1 MLTGCNPNPE
11 GPSEVCDL
19 APRAGG
25 RQAVGVV
32 GRLHGWTALGFSLH
46 LLTAGPW
53 PGLQSLGF
61 FIWEGPVF
69 YREMRS
75 QVCVIKNPRTHT
87 QQVPQVLA
95 TVGLTCYHCFHST
108 CPPTLCTHCPAS
120 RRCFQLF
127 NQGLER
133 SPDLQQHCFCAASP
147 PRLGFPMQ
155 LPDLC

>member
-87 QQVPQVLA
+87 QQVPPGARHSGSYVLSLLPLHLSAHPLHPLPSVQEVLPVIQSGSGKIPRPA
-95 TVGLTCYHCFHST
+95 TALL
-108 CPPTLCTHCPAS
+108 LCSLAP
-120 RRCFQLF
+120 
-127 NQGLER
+127 
-133 SPDLQQHCFCAASP
+133 
-147 PRLGFPMQ
+147 
-155 LPDLC
+155 